1 MRYYHDMQIPRWF
14 SSKESIYNVGAEGL
28 IPGSGRSREEG
39 DLLQYSWKIPRTEE
53 PIRPQ
58 SMRMQRSDTT

>member
-14 SSKESIYNVGAEGL
+14 SSKESTYNVGAEGSIL
-28 IPGSGRSREEG
+28 GSGRSPEEG
-39 DLLQYSWKIPRTEE
+39 DLLQYSWKISRTEE
-53 PIRPQ
+53 PVRPQ